1 MKKKGLIISTVVMV
15 VVLIASLTT
24 ATYAWFTTSATTSID
39 GFNVSVV
46 AGNVMNIGLNAENY
60 TTYSASA
67 TPDNFVSGN
76 CTYVDDTTAGLFAG
90 GYWEGEVGSLGS
102 TITHN
107 INWGKQDM
115 AVGFSTDDG
124 VDNAATSATFGK
136 TGLISATGWK
146 RAIKANGD
154 ATKFKG
160 NPEYANANGAT
171 GGASGDFVYMF
182 LGAQATKQIQDD
194 TNYLYVVIQ
203 SQGSGTTNGIAAAIH
218 VAYKL
223 NGASTW
229 TDIDYS
235 DKAAT
240 NHGKYSQ
247 TRAENKAEIFGD
259 YSKAE
264 GFSNAKYDGTTKKT
278 TFTGAV
284 AVPIKLTNWNAETGA
299 ALDQIQLVIYLAGSD
314 SDCIDAAKNGNVK
327 IGVFFGAQAV
337 E

>member
-24 ATYAWFTTSATTSID
+24 ATYAWFTTSASTSIS
-39 GFNVSVV
+39 GFDVSVV

-60 TTYSASA
+60 TSYSPGAS
-67 TPDNFVSGN
+67 PDNFVSGA
-76 CTYVDDTTAGLFAG
+76 CTYVDDTTSGLFGG
-90 GYWEGEVGSLGS
+90 GYWTGEVESLGS

-107 INWGKQDM
+107 INWGEQDM

-124 VDNAATSATFGK
+124 VDTDVTKATFAN
-136 TGLISATGWK
+136 TGLISAASWK

-171 GGASGDFVYMF
+171 GGDKGDFVYMF

-203 SQGSGTTNGIAAAIH
+203 SQGSGTTNGIASAIH

-223 NGASTW
+223 NGATSW
-229 TDIDYS
+229 TDVDYS
-235 DKAAT
+235 TKAAT

-247 TRAENKAEIFGD
+247 SRAENTAVIYGNYASAPGFQNGT
-259 YSKAE
+259 YS
-264 GFSNAKYDGTTKKT
+264 DTTKQT

-284 AVPIKLTNWNAETGA
+284 AVPIKLSNWDTTNGA

-314 SDCIDAAKNGNVK
+314 EDCIDAAKNGSVK
-327 IGVFFGAQAV
+327 IGIFFGAQAV